1 MFKKTIALAAAAV
14 LALSMIATG
23 CGKVEESS
31 ITMDMSDEKVA
42 TIEFSNA
49 GEDEFVQGGYLSVAE
64 GEGIEVTSEL
74 NDGGKVLIGFIATD
88 GDQSMDEL
96 PDMDSTYEMTISGK
110 AVQGGTFE
118 SGDYDLKITVL
129 DKATG
134 TVTLSVKPVN
144 EIVGMEDAAL
154 LDNVEVASAEGTGIE
169 AVEAAEGGHT
179 NWTQAATAEEAAEG
193 AGIDVLADLNGTQT
207 TLGVLGEMGAITY
220 RYMDGVAQIFCPAA
234 AVDMSVIKGKIPC
247 GVDGDVSLDSTAYTF
262 EWTQDVDGQ
271 EVKCFGNR
279 EGEATK
285 TIWTAGDYNYAVV
298 AYGAGGDDDF
308 GLSAEDVV
316 TMVNAVK

>member
-1 MFKKTIALAAAAV
+1 MFKKTIAFAAAAV

-49 GEDEFVQGGYLSVAE
+49 KEEEFVQGGYLRVEE

-169 AVEAAEGGHT
+169 AVEAAESGHT
-179 NWTQAATAEEAAEG
+179 NWTQAATAEEAAKG

-220 RYMDGVAQIFCPAA
+220 RYMDGVAQIFCPVA

-247 GVDGDVSLDSTAYTF
+247 GVDGDVSLDSTEYKF

-316 TMVNAVK
+316 TMVTAVK

>member
-1 MFKKTIALAAAAV
+1 MFKKTIAFAAAAV

-49 GEDEFVQGGYLSVAE
+49 NEEEFVQGGYLRVEE

-88 GDQSMDEL
+88 EDQSMDEL
-96 PDMDSTYEMTISGK
+96 PDMDSTSEMTISGT
-110 AVQGGTFE
+110 ATQGATFE

-154 LDNVEVASAEGTGIE
+154 PDDVEVASAEGTGID
-169 AVEAAEGGHT
+169 AAEAAEGGHT
-179 NWTQAATAEEAAEG
+179 NWTQAATAEEAAKG

>member
-1 MFKKTIALAAAAV
+1 M
-14 LALSMIATG
+14 
-23 CGKVEESS
+23 
-31 ITMDMSDEKVA
+31 
-42 TIEFSNA
+42 
-49 GEDEFVQGGYLSVAE
+49 
-64 GEGIEVTSEL
+64 
-74 NDGGKVLIGFIATD
+74 
-88 GDQSMDEL
+88 
-96 PDMDSTYEMTISGK
+96 
-110 AVQGGTFE
+110 
-118 SGDYDLKITVL
+118 
-129 DKATG
+129 
-134 TVTLSVKPVN
+134 TLSVKPVN

-169 AVEAAEGGHT
+169 AAEVAEGGHT

-220 RYMDGVAQIFCPAA
+220 RYMDGVAQIFCPVA

-247 GVDGDVSLDSTAYTF
+247 GVDGDVSLDSTEYKF

-308 GLSAEDVV
+308 GGRCRDHGECG
-316 TMVNAVK
+316 

>member
-1 MFKKTIALAAAAV
+1 MFKKTIAFAAAAV

-49 GEDEFVQGGYLSVAE
+49 NEEEFVQGGYLRVEE

-96 PDMDSTYEMTISGK
+96 PDMDSTSEMTISGT
-110 AVQGGTFE
+110 ATQGATFE

-154 LDNVEVASAEGTGIE
+154 PDDVEVASAEGTGI
-169 AVEAAEGGHT
+169 EAAEGGHT
-179 NWTQAATAEEAAEG
+179 NWTQAATAEEAAKG

-316 TMVNAVK
+316 TRVNAVK

>member
-49 GEDEFVQGGYLSVAE
+49 GEDEFVQGGYLRVEE

-96 PDMDSTYEMTISGK
+96 PDMDTTSEMTISGT
-110 AVQGGTFE
+110 ATQGATFE

-169 AVEAAEGGHT
+169 AVEAAEGGDT
-179 NWTQAATAEEAAEG
+179 NWTQAATAEEAAKG

-220 RYMDGVAQIFCPAA
+220 RYMDGVAQIFCPVA

-247 GVDGDVSLDSTAYTF
+247 GVDGDVSLDSTEYKF